1 MADQL
6 CIFVENKPGKLEA
19 ITKALAE
26 ARINVRGISMA
37 DAGEFGVVRLIA
49 GDPERAAQVLK
60 EARFT
65 VSRRRIV
72 VALID
77 DEPGSLHRVLE
88 LLSAQRINIGDCYGI
103 VLSEPATSERATSE
117 RGSPAAPA
125 APRRAAVVLEVEKF
139 PEAERVL
146 SEAGIRLLADE
157 AIYSI

>member
-26 ARINVRGISMA
+26 ARINVRGFSMA

-49 GDPERAAQVLK
+49 GDPERAVQVLR

-77 DEPGSLHRVLE
+77 DAPGSLHRVLE
-88 LLSAQRINIGDCYGI
+88 LLSARRINIGDCYGI
-103 VLSEPATSERATSE
+103 VLGA
-117 RGSPAAPA
+117 GN
-125 APRRAAVVLEVEKF
+125 RAAMVLEVEKF

-146 SEAGIRLLADE
+146 TEAGIRLLPDE